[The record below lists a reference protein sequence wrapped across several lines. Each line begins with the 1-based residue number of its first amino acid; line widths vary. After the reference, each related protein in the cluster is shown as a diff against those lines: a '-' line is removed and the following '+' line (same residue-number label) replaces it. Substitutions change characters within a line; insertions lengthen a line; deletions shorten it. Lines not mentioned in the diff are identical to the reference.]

1 MAKDVLSILTFGLA
15 GKEQIMKATILAC
28 SCGAA
33 LIAAVATAAF
43 GQASVPAEP
52 YKGIVNGTDVHVRCR
67 PGLTAY
73 PCTKVSLPT
82 RVTVVGSQ
90 AGWLKILPPA
100 DTFSVIEKQ
109 PVRLDAAGKV
119 GTVTEDNVWIRAG
132 GKLRSQDFWAIQRR
146 AKKGSKLDIIG
157 QTGDFYKITPPSGVH
172 FWISGRYVTPVG
184 VSRAR
189 AEGETT
195 EAGRVV
201 GAGAPEI
208 SPVITAKAAG
218 GVVDPGATER
228 VVEPVKTV
236 KTPHSRA
243 EIKAATANFLAVDR
257 LLAAESRK
265 PAKQRNLE
273 AVIGKYEA
281 LRLIGGGYLQP
292 YIDGRV
298 RYIRA
303 AIQREKDMGA
313 VDNLIEETLASQR
326 EYEQRLAEMGKPA
339 PIVAK
344 SPARYAACGVLAQS
358 ALFSGNRAVPKRYAI
373 RGKHTRR
380 IIAYVQCTTGDL
392 DFSRYVGKEVGVTGT
407 ARFESDIGLIIEA
420 RELTVLGEAGGL
432 PLPAAPTVI
441 EQGPRLAPASV
452 GPAPAPAA
460 VPKPPAVKLVPRPLP
475 VIEPLP
481 MPTPAPKPAI
491 KLKPEAEP
499 KPKPK
504 LAPAVGARWKP
515 KPRPKPAP
523 PVKRLPKL
531 APAPN
536 VDGVPLI
543 IPRSKPKAA
552 TPLPRPTT
560 RPASKLPRKPATRP
574 AAKAA
579 LSEPLPPT
587 GLPMIESEP
596 AGDSSP
602 INEEE
607 YE

>member
-1 MAKDVLSILTFGLA
+1 M
-15 GKEQIMKATILAC
+15 
-28 SCGAA
+28 
-33 LIAAVATAAF
+33 
-43 GQASVPAEP
+43 
-52 YKGIVNGTDVHVRCR
+52 
-67 PGLTAY
+67 
-73 PCTKVSLPT
+73 
-82 RVTVVGSQ
+82 
-90 AGWLKILPPA
+90 KILPPA

-109 PVRLDAAGKV
+109 SVRLDAAGKV

-157 QTGDFYKITPPSGVH
+157 QTGDFYKITPPSGVY

-184 VSRAR
+184 VSRAT
-189 AEGETT
+189 AEPKTT
-195 EAGRVV
+195 ETG
-201 GAGAPEI
+201 
-208 SPVITAKAAG
+208 PVITPKAAS
-218 GVVDPGATER
+218 GVADTGATDR
-228 VVEPVKTV
+228 VVKPVKTV

-243 EIKAATANFLAVDR
+243 EIKAATAKFLAVDR

-273 AVIGKYEA
+273 AIINKYES
-281 LRLIGGGYLQP
+281 LRVIGGGYLEP

-303 AIQREKDMGA
+303 AIQRQKDMEA
-313 VDNLIEETLASQR
+313 VDKLIEETVASQK
-326 EYEQRLAEMGKPA
+326 EYEQRFAELDKPV
-339 PIVAK
+339 PIFAK

-358 ALFSGNRAVPKRYAI
+358 ALFSGNRGVPKRYAI

-380 IIAYVQCTTGDL
+380 IIGYVQCTTGDL

-407 ARFESDIGLIIEA
+407 GRFESEIGLIIEA
-420 RELTVLGEAGGL
+420 RELTVLGEGGGL

-460 VPKPPAVKLVPRPLP
+460 VPKPPAVELVPRPLP

-481 MPTPAPKPAI
+481 MPTPAAKSAI
-491 KLKPEAEP
+491 KLKPAAEP
-499 KPKPK
+499 KPSAK
-504 LAPAVGARWKP
+504 LVPRL
-515 KPRPKPAP
+515 RPKPAA
-523 PVKRLPKL
+523 PVKPLPKL
-531 APAPN
+531 APASN

-560 RPASKLPRKPATRP
+560 RPASKLRTKPATRP
-574 AAKAA
+574 AAKAT
-579 LSEPLPPT
+579 LSKPLPLT

-596 AGDSSP
+596 ERDSSP
-602 INEEE
+602 INEKE